1 MTLSDKLKGL
11 SARVED
17 TLPHLQTEEAT
28 KNALVMPFLGAL
40 GYDVFN
46 PMEVVPEFTADV
58 GTKRGEKVDYAVM
71 RDGNVIILVEAKKAH
86 QDLNEVHSSQLY
98 RYFSVTSARIAI
110 LTNGVVYRFFSDLEE
125 PNKMD
130 QKAFLEVDL
139 RDLKDGLLSELS
151 KLSRDAFDLDNMLTA
166 ASDLK
171 YMREIRRVLEE
182 DLDEPSEELVK
193 YFFAKANPT
202 GRFVQSAREQ
212 FTRLVKKT
220 LSQAIS
226 ERVSAR
232 LRSAIEHE
240 SATSKNE
247 ALVPDTDD
255 AVGDES
261 GAEERDGGI
270 ETTEEELHGF
280 RIVKAIVCSVLPP
293 DRIHYRDTK
302 SYFGV
307 LVDDNNRRPICRL
320 HFNRSQKYIGLF
332 DEDKKETRHALDN
345 LESIYTFA
353 PQLRQSA
360 TRYLE
365 QSTDSSVA
373 SEPVQ

>member
-1 MTLSDKLKGL
+1 MTLSDKLNGL

-28 KNALVMPFLGAL
+28 KNAFVMPFLGAL

-71 RDGNVIILVEAKKAH
+71 RDGNVIILVEAKKAS

-220 LSQAIS
+220 LSQAVS

-240 SATSKNE
+240 SATSKDE
-247 ALVPDTDD
+247 TLVPTPGS
-255 AVGDES
+255 AVIDEGS
-261 GAEERDGGI
+261 PEERDDGI
-270 ETTEEELHGF
+270 ETTEDELHGF

-293 DRIHYRDTK
+293 ERIHYRDTK

-332 DEDKKETRHALDN
+332 DGDKKETRHALDS

-353 PQLRQSA
+353 SQLRASA
-360 TRYLE
+360 SRYLE
-365 QSTDSSVA
+365 PQSDGSAA
-373 SEPVQ
+373 SEPTQ